1 MISTCFAMAAPTRPA
16 GPPIDGKG
24 LATTATT
31 EARHDQLANATLAAW
46 FGTQTCYL
54 AMAAMP
60 AC

>member
-1 MISTCFAMAAPTRPA
+1 MIQNEFLLFPFTEYLFR
-16 GPPIDGKG
+16 G

-31 EARHDQLANATLAAW
+31 GARHDQLANATLAAW

-54 AMAAMP
+54 AMVALP